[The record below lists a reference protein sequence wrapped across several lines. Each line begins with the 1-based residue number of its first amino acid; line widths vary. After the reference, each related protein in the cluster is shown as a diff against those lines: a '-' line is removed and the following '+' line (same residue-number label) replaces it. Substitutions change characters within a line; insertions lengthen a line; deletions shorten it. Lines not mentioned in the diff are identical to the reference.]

1 MMRYAFPERT
11 RVSKTVPK
19 SKIYEHTA
27 ADTSLKE
34 KFIDQVD
41 KILWSRKLAEETPGL
56 PATEK
61 VPEIVIFDLYLKGGD
76 IDETLL
82 RAIDRAIP
90 LPIFF
95 YLHRSDGR
103 IKAKAAYKRPSEAN
117 SRQWVIESYFESDW
131 FDAETPTKPLPSA
144 VDLEKLYAAL
154 IKALMPQSVSG
165 SIRADDIEAEV
176 ERAKLLK
183 AKEREYQRLKAR
195 RDREKQ
201 FNKKLKLNEEL
212 HRLEK
217 EIENIKNSL
226 QS

>member
-1 MMRYAFPERT
+1 MRYAFPERT
-11 RVSKTVPK
+11 RVGKTVPK
-19 SKIYEHTA
+19 SKIYEHAA
-27 ADTSLKE
+27 ADTALKE
-34 KFIDQVD
+34 KFVAQVD
-41 KILWSRKLAEETPGL
+41 KIIWSHKLAEETLSL

-61 VPEIVIFDLYLKGGD
+61 IPEIEIFDLYLKGGD
-76 IDETLL
+76 IEETLL
-82 RAIDRAIP
+82 KAIDRAIP

-131 FDAETPTKPLPSA
+131 FDADTPTKPLPSA
-144 VDLEKLYAAL
+144 VDLEKLYAAM
-154 IKALMPQSVSG
+154 IKTLMPQSVAVSA
-165 SIRADDIEAEV
+165 RADDIEVEV

-201 FNKKLKLNEEL
+201 FNKKVKLNEIL
-212 HRLEK
+212 HILQK
-217 EIENIKNSL
+217 EIESLKNSKE
-226 QS
+226 S